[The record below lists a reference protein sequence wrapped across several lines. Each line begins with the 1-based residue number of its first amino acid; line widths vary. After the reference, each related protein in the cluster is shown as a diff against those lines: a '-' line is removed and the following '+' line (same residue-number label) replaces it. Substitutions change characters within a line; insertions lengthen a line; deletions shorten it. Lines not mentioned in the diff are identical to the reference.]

1 MEYIE
6 SLNEEI
12 KEYYKILLKQVPEFL
27 YDYIDTPEMKR
38 IAGTGTACGT
48 DYTKIFNN
56 KFYYSNLA
64 HSIGVA
70 LIVWN
75 FTHNKAQTL
84 AGLFHDIASPT
95 FKHCIDFMNGDSETQ
110 ESTEAETEDIIKN
123 SKEIMSLL
131 KRDGITLEE
140 VKDYHIYPIADND
153 TPKLSSDRLEYTLT
167 NAIYFK
173 EVWTLDEIKQIYEDI
188 SVLKNEEGIDEL
200 GFNTLKIAEKFIDG
214 ASKLWPLWI
223 SNEDKLTMQ
232 FFADILKEMSSKD
245 LIQKKDLYTLSELEI
260 IEKIRCCGDKRIEEA
275 FERFQNATKVYGSN
289 KYIEDK
295 YCVNVK
301 SKKRYIIPLVK
312 QKSEVKRIDEI
323 SKKAKEKIEGFLNN
337 ETEKY
342 AYVDFNF

>member
-12 KEYYKILLKQVPEFL
+12 KEYYKILSKEVPEFL
-27 YDYIDTPEMKR
+27 YDYINTPEMQR
-38 IAGTGTACGT
+38 ISGTGTACGT
-48 DYTKIFNN
+48 EYTKIFNN

-95 FKHCIDFMNGDSETQ
+95 FKHCIDFMNGDFETQ

-140 VKDYHIYPIADND
+140 VKDYHIYPIADNN

-200 GFNTLKIAEKFIDG
+200 GFNTLEIAEKFIDG

-232 FFADILKEMSSKD
+232 FFADILKEMNSKD
-245 LIQKKDLYTLSELEI
+245 LIHKKDLYTLSEREV
-260 IEKIRCCGDKRIEEA
+260 IEKIRYCGDKRIEEA
-275 FERFQNATKVYGSN
+275 FEKFQNATKVYGSN
-289 KYIEDK
+289 EYIEDK
-295 YCVNVK
+295 YCVSVK

-312 QKSEVKRIDEI
+312 QKNGVKRIDEI